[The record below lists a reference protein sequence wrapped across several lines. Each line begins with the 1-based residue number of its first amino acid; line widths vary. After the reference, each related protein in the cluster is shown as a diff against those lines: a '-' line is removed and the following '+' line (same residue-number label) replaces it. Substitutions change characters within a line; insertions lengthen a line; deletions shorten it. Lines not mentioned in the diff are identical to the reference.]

1 MNPKIIEKLEY
12 KRITNQL
19 SDFAITGPAKKAALN
34 LLPSSDYQEV
44 KKNIAQT
51 QALSNILRIKGPLP
65 ITDFADVKTS
75 LKRLKI
81 KADLNGEE
89 LGNIFLVLD
98 LTQDVNNFRSDFEDR
113 EIEIDPIRE
122 YLDKLV
128 VPEDLYK
135 KLAKAISSD
144 GQVLDSASVALGK
157 IRRALKANENEIKN
171 KMNSFIKGNNSKYL
185 SEQIITIR
193 DGRYVVPVKQAYKN
207 KFGGVIHDQS
217 ASGQTIFVEPE
228 SVLTINN
235 RQQNLQAEE
244 RQEVRNILK
253 ELSAFTAD
261 YIAEIAA
268 DAEVL
273 TQLDFLSAKSK
284 LAKAMKATE
293 PVLTDNQVLDL
304 RKARH
309 PLIDPKKVVAN
320 DIELGKEFDT
330 MLITGPNTG
339 GKTITLKTMGLLQL
353 MAQSGLF
360 ITAEEGSKVGV
371 FNEIYADIGD
381 EQSIEQSL
389 STFSS
394 HMDQIIKIMNQVND
408 KDLVLIDEL
417 GAGTDPEEGASLAIA
432 ILDDLQAT
440 GCKIAVTTHYPELKL
455 YGYNRVRTTNASMEF
470 DLESLSPTYKL
481 RIGVP
486 GQSNAFAIARQLG
499 MDAQVVANAQNLV
512 KDENSDINH
521 MIDRLTDQ
529 TKKAEDLRA
538 RLEKDVAKSESLNKK
553 LQDGLDWYNQQVNKQ
568 LEAAQ
573 EKANE
578 LVAKKRKK
586 ADKIIADLEQQ
597 QKSGAMVRTNKV
609 IDAKGALNSLER
621 ESSNLAKNKV
631 LQREKRRHHV
641 NVGDSVKV
649 LSYGQSGQITKKLSE
664 HEYEV
669 QIGIL
674 KIKVSDRDIEK
685 ISSTNSKKKK
695 AEVAVRSSRGLR
707 SRNAHSQLDLRGQRY
722 DEAMTNLDRYV
733 DSALLS
739 GLSSVTIVH
748 GIGTGAIRNGVQQY
762 LKRNRHVKSF
772 GYAPANEGG
781 TGATIVEFK

>member
-12 KRITNQL
+12 KRITNEL
-19 SDFAITGPAKKAALN
+19 SNFAITEPAKKAARQ
-34 LLPSSDYQEV
+34 LLPSSDYDEV
-44 KKNIAQT
+44 KRMIAQT
-51 QALSNILRIKGPLP
+51 QTLSNILRIKGPLP
-65 ITDFADVKTS
+65 ITDFNDVQTS

-81 KADLNGEE
+81 KADLNSTE

-98 LTQDVNNFRSDFEDR
+98 LTQDVNNFIADFEDR
-113 EIEIDPIRE
+113 EIDSSAISE
-122 YLDKLV
+122 YLNKLI
-128 VPEDLYK
+128 VPTELYQR
-135 KLAKAISSD
+135 LTRAISSD
-144 GQVLDSASVALGK
+144 GEILDSASPELSR
-157 IRRALKANENEIKN
+157 IRKAIKANEAEIKN
-171 KMNSFIKGNNSKYL
+171 KMNSFIKGKNSQYL

-228 SVLTINN
+228 TVLTINN

-244 RQEVRNILK
+244 RQEVHRILK
-253 ELSAFTAD
+253 ELSDFSAN
-261 YIAEIAA
+261 YIEEIEG
-268 DAEVL
+268 DAVAL

-284 LAKAMKATE
+284 LAKEMKATE
-293 PVLTDNQVLDL
+293 PLLTQNQVLNL
-304 RKARH
+304 RQARH
-309 PLIDPKKVVAN
+309 PLIDPQKVVAN
-320 DIELGKEFDT
+320 DMQLGEEFDT

-360 ITAEEGSKVGV
+360 ITAAEGSKVGV

-394 HMDQIIKIMNQVND
+394 HMDQIIKIMKEVNNE
-408 KDLVLIDEL
+408 DLVLIDEL

-432 ILDDLQAT
+432 ILDDLQAK

-455 YGYNRVRTTNASMEF
+455 YGYNRLRTVNASMEF

-499 MDAQVVANAQNLV
+499 MDDQVVENAQNLV

-529 TKKAEDLRA
+529 TKQAEDLRE
-538 RLEKDVAKSESLNKK
+538 RLATDVAQSENLQKQ
-553 LQDGLDWYNQQVNKQ
+553 LQDGLDWYQQQVDRQ
-568 LEAAQ
+568 LERAQ

-578 LVAKKRKK
+578 LVAKKRQQ
-586 ADKIIADLEQQ
+586 ADKIIANLEQQ
-597 QKSGAMVRTNKV
+597 QKSGALVRTNKV
-609 IDAKGALNSLER
+609 IEAKGALNSLER

-641 NVGDSVKV
+641 NVGDTVKV
-649 LSYGQSGQITKKLSE
+649 LSYGQMGQITKKLSD

-674 KIKVSDRDIEK
+674 KLKVSDRDIEK
-685 ISSTNSKKKK
+685 TGTTKKKK
-695 AEVAVRSSRGLR
+695 PEVAVRSSRGLR
-707 SRNAHSQLDLRGQRY
+707 ANNASSELDLRGQRY
-722 DEAMTNLDRYV
+722 EEAMTNLDRYI

-739 GLSSVTIVH
+739 GLNTVTIIH

-762 LKRNRHVKSF
+762 LKRNKHVKSF
-772 GYAPANEGG
+772 NYANANEGG
-781 TGATIVEFK
+781 TGATIVQFK